1 MSKNTTCTC
10 ATYFPIIINQGII
23 DHFIQQLV
31 EQMNSSSCGYFYK
44 PIIDQFSYVD
54 IIYKKSHR
62 LAIESGHHT
71 NVLKERRF
79 CKFCSDIDDDF
90 HFVLMY
96 REYSEIRVK
105 YIKYY

>member
-10 ATYFPIIINQGII
+10 ATYFLIIINQGII

-44 PIIDQFSYVD
+44 HIIDQFSYVD

-90 HFVLMY
+90 HFVLMN
-96 REYSEIRVK
+96 REYREIRVK

>member
-44 PIIDQFSYVD
+44 HIIDQFSYVD

-71 NVLKERRF
+71 NVLKEIRF

-96 REYSEIRVK
+96 REYREIRVK

>member
-1 MSKNTTCTC
+1 ML
-10 ATYFPIIINQGII
+10 IL
-23 DHFIQQLV
+23 FI
-31 EQMNSSSCGYFYK
+31 K
-44 PIIDQFSYVD
+44 PIPPA
-54 IIYKKSHR
+54 YKKHSARMRLSSHR

-90 HFVLMY
+90 HSVLMN
-96 REYSEIRVK
+96 REYREIRVK

>member
-10 ATYFPIIINQGII
+10 ATYK
-23 DHFIQQLV
+23 H
-31 EQMNSSSCGYFYK
+31 
-44 PIIDQFSYVD
+44 IIDQFSYVD
-54 IIYKKSHR
+54 IIYKTSHR

-90 HFVLMY
+90 HFVLMN
-96 REYSEIRVK
+96 REYREIRVK